1 MKAFLLA
8 AGHGTRLRPLT
19 DRIPKCLVPIRGVS
33 MLEIWFEVCRRA
45 GIDQI
50 LINLHAHV
58 DSVRRALPQWSHG
71 LHVQVAEEPVLLGSA
86 GTLVANRDWVANE
99 PCFWVL
105 YADVLT
111 KCEPDEDARFPP
123 PNFAPGY
130 SRFVSGDGSEPL
142 RHRAIR

>member
-1 MKAFLLA
+1 
-8 AGHGTRLRPLT
+8 
-19 DRIPKCLVPIRGVS
+19 

-50 LINLHAHV
+50 LINLHAHF

-111 KCEPDEDARFPP
+111 NVNLTKMLAF
-123 PNFAPGY
+123 
-130 SRFVSGDGSEPL
+130 
-142 RHRAIR
+142 HRQTSPRLLSVCIR